1 MVDITP
7 QVCVNIGCAKEWML
21 AIVVYGVGE
30 SISPIYIV
38 HLDSQIYLVLQIT
51 HT

>member
-21 AIVVYGVGE
+21 AIVIYGVGE
-30 SISPIYIV
+30 LISLTVII
-38 HLDSQIYLVLQIT
+38 
-51 HT
+51 